1 MNIKITELLKEAKEL
16 DESFLM
22 TDIKE
27 LEELV
32 ETNKATIASVAFKR
46 LRAKINGIAEAQL
59 IADVEE
65 ASAQLVA
72 DVQEA
77 SAETDEATEY
87 EVVYSETD
95 DDGTLEI
102 AEITNLDEVGEE
114 TNVQVEVEPV
124 PEPVQDETGTVTDDA
139 AVENEAEQEIEVL
152 ELVDTDDDAED
163 TVTVPDDEDAD
174 STASIVSKLDAVQ
187 SPSAMLST
195 VIDEAHMLDVSCAE
209 VALKAEADNL
219 GSVNDADHFERG
231 EAIDTQLI
239 ALEVSNAL
247 DIVKRA
253 KDNVG
258 KPVSIDEA
266 KSAAEIVDALREDEI
281 ISHVNIAKVA
291 VVNARNVQAIKKS
304 NDELYRAL
312 VSKLAEVQK
321 AVTEAGQML
330 QDLTK

>member
-59 IADVEE
+59 VADVEE
-65 ASAQLVA
+65 AEAEA
-72 DVQEA
+72 AAEIDEDV
-77 SAETDEATEY
+77 EY

-95 DDGTLEI
+95 DEGTLEI
-102 AEITNLDEVGEE
+102 AEVTNLDEVGEE
-114 TNVQVEVEPV
+114 TNVQVEATPV
-124 PEPVQDETGTVTDDA
+124 PEPVQIETGVVTDDA

-152 ELVDTDDDAED
+152 ELVDIDDDTATVSDD
-163 TVTVPDDEDAD
+163 TATVSDD
-174 STASIVSKLDAVQ
+174 TASIVSKLDVIQ
-187 SPSAMLST
+187 SPPAIVGT
-195 VIDEAHMLDVSCAE
+195 AIDEAHMLDVSCAE

-247 DIVKRA
+247 DIVKRV

-258 KPVSIDEA
+258 KPVSTDEA
-266 KSAAEIVDALREDEI
+266 KSAAEIVDALRDDEI
-281 ISHVNIAKVA
+281 ISHVNIAKIA
-291 VVNARNVQAIKKS
+291 VVNAKNVQAIKKS
-304 NDELYRAL
+304 NDELYRSL

-330 QDLTK
+330 NNLTK